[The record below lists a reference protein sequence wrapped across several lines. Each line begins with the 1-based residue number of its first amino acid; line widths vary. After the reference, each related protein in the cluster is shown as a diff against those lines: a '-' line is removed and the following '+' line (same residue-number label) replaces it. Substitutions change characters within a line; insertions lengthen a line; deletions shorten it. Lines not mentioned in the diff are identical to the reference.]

1 MHNRLMHCANC
12 GAERSGPYCSRCG
25 QNDRDYQRALP
36 PLLSELLREAFE
48 LDSRLVRTLK
58 LLLFKP
64 GALSLEFSQN
74 RRASYVSPIRL
85 YLFTSILFFFFL
97 SLGADVGVGEDPER
111 PQVQVQVEEVQD
123 ADPNALLSLLDEPR
137 ARRAE
142 EIFNRSD
149 NSIARL
155 VLLQIAK
162 DLDEG
167 ETLDPALVYLLG
179 EVVDALYEP
188 GSVVRQ
194 FMDNLGVAMFVM
206 LPVYALL
213 LKLFYPFRKRYYV
226 ENFVFSTHLHT
237 FVYIIFML
245 QMLLT
250 NDAASGW
257 LYESME
263 IIASGLT
270 FWIFAYHYLALRR
283 YFHEGRVLTLFKFGG
298 LLTFY
303 FVLLMPT
310 AFLLVL
316 AITVIQV

>member
-1 MHNRLMHCANC
+1 MHCANC

-25 QNDRDYQRALP
+25 QNDRNYQRALP
-36 PLLSELLREAFE
+36 PLVSELLREAFE

-64 GALSLEFSQN
+64 GALALEFSNN

-97 SLGADVGVGEDPER
+97 SLGTDVSVGEDPDR
-111 PQVQVQVEEVQD
+111 PQVQVQVEEVEN
-123 ADPNALLSLLDEPR
+123 ADPRVLLSLLSEPR

-142 EIFNRSD
+142 EILNRSD

-155 VLLQIAK
+155 ILLQIASG
-162 DLDEG
+162 LTQEEG
-167 ETLDPALVYLLG
+167 GTPDPALVFLLG
-179 EVVDALYEP
+179 EAVDALYEP
-188 GSVVRQ
+188 GSVIRQ
-194 FMDNLGVAMFVM
+194 FMDNLGVAMLVM

-226 ENFVFSTHLHT
+226 ENLVFSTHLHT
-237 FVYIIFML
+237 FVYIVFMM

-250 NDAASGW
+250 NDSATGW
-257 LYESME
+257 LYEAIE
-263 IIASGLT
+263 IAASCLT
-270 FWIFAYHYLALRR
+270 IWIFAYHYLALRR
-283 YFHEGRVLTLFKFGG
+283 YFAEGRLVTLLKFGG
-298 LLTFY
+298 LLSFY

-310 AFLLVL
+310 AFVLVL
-316 AITVIQV
+316 AVTVIQV